1 MHRIL
6 IHSLRDNTFYVT
18 VGRETRRHVGEEQTA
33 RASARG
39 TVKAKLV
46 RKVHRDDDDDDDDAE
61 ESSI

>member
-6 IHSLRDNTFYVT
+6 MHLLRDNTFYVT
-18 VGRETRRHVGEEQTA
+18 LGRETRRHVGEEQTA

-46 RKVHRDDDDDDDDAE
+46 RKVHRDDDDDAE